1 MLIKLSSKGQL
12 VIPKPIRKSL
22 GLKPG
27 DQFQIK
33 VVEDKIVLQPTTSP
47 LAALYGKFAGTNL
60 LADLEQEHAQ
70 EVLND

>member
-33 VVEDKIVLQPTTSP
+33 IVEDKIILQP
-47 LAALYGKFAGTNL
+47 AASLLESLYGKFAGTNL
-60 LADLEQEHAQ
+60 IADLEQEHAQ
-70 EVLND
+70 EIMND

>member
-33 VVEDKIVLQPTTSP
+33 VVEDKIVLQQATSP
-47 LAALYGKFAGTNL
+47 LESLYGKFAGTNL
-60 LADLEQEHAQ
+60 LTDLEQEHAQ
-70 EVLND
+70 EILND

>member
-1 MLIKLSSKGQL
+1 MLITLSSKGQL

-33 VVEDKIVLQPTTSP
+33 IVDDKIVLQQSVSP
-47 LAALYGKFAGTNL
+47 LDSLYGKFAGTSL

-70 EVLND
+70 EVAND